1 MKVDLIKKT
10 RHLLTPALVFHTD
23 IIVKKANGLIIEAA
37 DGKRYMD
44 FSSGLA
50 TTNIGHCPPR
60 VVGAVKRQLDEIIHS
75 GCIFHYSSE
84 IELADKLK
92 EITPGK
98 LNMFFFSNSGAEA
111 VEGAIKLARFVT
123 RRQGIIA
130 YTGAFHGRTMGAVSL
145 TTSTAKYR
153 RNYHPLLPSVFR
165 APYPYCYRCFLGQK
179 PDTCNMD
186 CFGYLKKMLR
196 HEINPDEVAAV
207 IIEPVLGEGG
217 YAVPPADYL
226 KELRK
231 LCSEHG
237 ILLIADEVQTGF
249 GRTGTWFACEHFGIV
264 PDIMTIAKGI
274 ASGFPL
280 SAIVSTKEIMSKWP
294 PGAHGTTF
302 GGNPVS
308 CAAGVATIET
318 IVKDRLLDNAAK
330 LGKYALSSLK
340 EMQKRYPVM
349 GDVRG
354 LGLMIG
360 IEFIKHVPSG
370 SKTGKDRS
378 PDREFLKKVLK
389 RCYKK
394 GLILIECGIDKNII
408 RFMPPLMTTMGEMKT
423 ALEIFEKAVHGVLK
437 T

>member
-1 MKVDLIKKT
+1 
-10 RHLLTPALVFHTD
+10 
-23 IIVKKANGLIIEAA
+23 
-37 DGKRYMD
+37 
-44 FSSGLA
+44 
-50 TTNIGHCPPR
+50 
-60 VVGAVKRQLDEIIHS
+60 
-75 GCIFHYSSE
+75 
-84 IELADKLK
+84 
-92 EITPGK
+92 
-98 LNMFFFSNSGAEA
+98 
-111 VEGAIKLARFVT
+111 
-123 RRQGIIA
+123 
-130 YTGAFHGRTMGAVSL
+130 
-145 TTSTAKYR
+145 
-153 RNYHPLLPSVFR
+153 
-165 APYPYCYRCFLGQK
+165 
-179 PDTCNMD
+179 MD

-217 YAVPPADYL
+217 YAAPPSDYL

-330 LGKYALSSLK
+330 VGKYALSSLK
-340 EMQKRYPVM
+340 KMQKRYPITV
-349 GDVRG
+349 
-354 LGLMIG
+354 I
-360 IEFIKHVPSG
+360 
-370 SKTGKDRS
+370 
-378 PDREFLKKVLK
+378 
-389 RCYKK
+389 
-394 GLILIECGIDKNII
+394 
-408 RFMPPLMTTMGEMKT
+408 
-423 ALEIFEKAVHGVLK
+423 
-437 T
+437 

>member
-1 MKVDLIKKT
+1 MKSNLITRAKK
-10 RHLLTPALVFHTD
+10 LFTPALVFHTD
-23 IIVKKANGLIIEAA
+23 IIVKKAQGLYVEAA

-50 TTNIGHCPPR
+50 TTNIGHCPPEIIKS
-60 VVGAVKRQLDEIIHS
+60 VKKQLDEIIHS
-75 GCIFHYSSE
+75 GCIFRYHSE
-84 IELADKLK
+84 IEFAEKLK
-92 EITPGK
+92 QITPGK
-98 LNMFFFSNSGAEA
+98 LDMFFFSNSGAEA

-123 RRQGIIA
+123 KRQGIIA

-153 RNYHPLLPSVFR
+153 RNYHPLLPSIFR
-165 APYPYCYRCFLGQK
+165 APYPYCYRCFLGQNH
-179 PDTCNMD
+179 DTCGMD
-186 CFGYLKKMLR
+186 CFAYLKRMLR

-217 YAVPPADYL
+217 YAVPPLNYL

-231 LCSEHG
+231 LCTEYG

-249 GRTGTWFACEHFGIV
+249 GRTGKWFACEHFGIV
-264 PDIMTIAKGI
+264 PDIMTLAKGI

-280 SAIVSTKEIMSKWP
+280 SAVVSTKEIMSKWP

-308 CAAGVATIET
+308 CAAGIATIET
-318 IVKDRLLDNAAK
+318 IIKYRLFENASRV
-330 LGKYALSSLK
+330 GEYALKRLRG
-340 EMQKRYPVM
+340 MQKKYPVM

-354 LGLMIG
+354 LGFMIG

-370 SKTGKDRS
+370 IKTGKDKS
-378 PDREFLKKVLK
+378 PDREFLKKVLNK
-389 RCYKK
+389 CYKN
-394 GLILIECGIDKNII
+394 GLILIECGLDKNII
-408 RFMPPLMTTMGEMKT
+408 RFMPPLITTMKEMEK
-423 ALEIFEKAVHGVLK
+423 ALEVFEKAIVETLS
-437 T
+437 

>member
-1 MKVDLIKKT
+1 MPTNLITRAKK
-10 RHLLTPALVFHTD
+10 LFTPALIFHTG
-23 IIVKKANGLIIEAA
+23 IVVKKAEGLYVEST

-44 FSSGLA
+44 FSSCLA
-50 TTNIGHCPPR
+50 TTNIGHCPPL
-60 VVGAVKRQLDEIIHS
+60 VVRAVKRQLDEIIHS
-75 GCIFHYSSE
+75 GCIFRYSSE

-92 EITPGK
+92 QITPGK

-165 APYPYCYRCFLGQK
+165 APYPYCYRCFLGQQ

-196 HEINPDEVAAV
+196 HEINPDEVAAI

-231 LCSEHG
+231 LCTEYG

-249 GRTGTWFACEHFGIV
+249 GRTGKWFACEHFDVV

-280 SAIVSTKEIMSKWP
+280 SAVVSTKEIMSRWM

-308 CAAGVATIET
+308 CAAGIATIET
-318 IVKDRLLDNAAK
+318 IVKDRLLENAARV
-330 LGKYALSSLK
+330 GKHALLYLK
-340 EMQKRYPVM
+340 DMQKRYPVM

-360 IEFIKHVPSG
+360 IEIVK
-370 SKTGKDRS
+370 KDKS
-378 PDREFLKKVLK
+378 PDREFLKKVLN

-408 RFMPPLMTTMGEMKT
+408 RFMPPLITTMKEMEK
-423 ALEIFEKAVHGVLK
+423 ALKIFEKAVAK
-437 T
+437 SS

>member
-1 MKVDLIKKT
+1 MKNNLITRAKK
-10 RHLLTPALVFHTD
+10 LFTPALIFHTD
-23 IIVKKANGLIIEAA
+23 IVVKKAEGLYVEST

-50 TTNIGHCPPR
+50 TTNIGHCHPR
-60 VVGAVKRQLDEIIHS
+60 VVAAAKKQLDEIIHS
-75 GCIFHYSSE
+75 GCIFRYNSE
-84 IELADKLK
+84 IELAERLK

-123 RRQGIIA
+123 KRQGIIA

-153 RNYHPLLPSVFR
+153 RNYHPLLPSIFR
-165 APYPYCYRCFLGQK
+165 APYPYCYRCFLGQQ
-179 PDTCNMD
+179 PDTCDMD
-186 CFGYLKKMLR
+186 CFIYLKKMLR

-231 LCSEHG
+231 LCTEYG

-249 GRTGTWFACEHFGIV
+249 GRTGKWFACEHFDVV

-280 SAIVSTKEIMSKWP
+280 SAVVSTKEIMSKWM

-308 CAAGVATIET
+308 CAAGIATIET
-318 IVKDRLLDNAAK
+318 IKKDKLLENAAK
-330 LGKYALSSLK
+330 VGKHAILYLK
-340 EMQKRYPVM
+340 DMQKRYPVM

-354 LGLMIG
+354 LGFMIG
-360 IEFIKHVPSG
+360 IEFVKHVPSG
-370 SKTGKDRS
+370 TKTGKDKS
-378 PDREFLKKVLK
+378 PDREFLKKILN

-408 RFMPPLMTTMGEMKT
+408 RFMPPLIITMKEMEK
-423 ALEIFEKAVHGVLK
+423 ALEIFEQAMAKSS
-437 T
+437 

>member
-1 MKVDLIKKT
+1 MKEDIIKKANQ
-10 RHLLTPALVFHTD
+10 LLTPALIFHTD
-23 IIVKKANGLIIEAA
+23 IVVKKARGLYVE
-37 DGKRYMD
+37 DVSGKRYMD

-50 TTNIGHCPPR
+50 TTNIGHCHPR
-60 VVGAVKRQLDEIIHS
+60 VVAAVKKQMEEIIHS
-75 GCIFHYSSE
+75 GCIFRYNSE
-84 IELADKLK
+84 VILAERLK
-92 EITPGK
+92 EITPGN
-98 LNMFFFSNSGAEA
+98 LDMFFFSNSGAEA

-123 RRQGIIA
+123 KRQGIIA

-153 RNYHPLLPSVFR
+153 RNYHPLLPSIFR
-165 APYPYCYRCFLGQK
+165 APYPYCYRCFLGQQ
-179 PDTCNMD
+179 PDTCDMD
-186 CFGYLKKMLR
+186 CFIYLKKMLR
-196 HEINPDEVAAV
+196 HEINPDEVAAI

-231 LCSEHG
+231 LCTEYG

-249 GRTGTWFACEHFGIV
+249 GRTGKWFAVEHFGVV

-280 SAIVSTKEIMSKWP
+280 SAVVSTKEIMSKWM

-308 CAAGVATIET
+308 CAAGIATIET
-318 IVKDRLLDNAAK
+318 IKKDKLLENAAK
-330 LGKYALSSLK
+330 VGKHAILYLK
-340 EMQKRYPVM
+340 DMQKKYPVM

-354 LGLMIG
+354 LGFMIG
-360 IEFIKHVPSG
+360 IEFVKHVPSG
-370 SKTGKDRS
+370 TKTGKDKS
-378 PDREFLKKVLK
+378 PDREFLKKVLNK
-389 RCYKK
+389 CYKK

-408 RFMPPLMTTMGEMKT
+408 RFIPPLITTMEEMKK
-423 ALEIFEKAVHGVLK
+423 ALEIFEQAVAK
-437 T
+437 SS